1 MHVEVMTI
9 EVVRRILRKFKSSI
23 SYKWM
28 LLLIAITTIP
38 LLILGTVSYSIT
50 KDAIDKKAADASKQL
65 ISQTVDNID
74 ISFSGYKDMV
84 MQLITS
90 PEIMPLLQKIQNRD
104 ESVVENLS
112 LTSKLAYYTAVSP
125 EFKSVSFMTETMYIK
140 GIFRWDDQE
149 DYKSDF
155 YNQTIAAGND
165 FVWFPTRLG
174 LYSDTADSHKEMVF
188 SLSKQVFNIHDG
200 RQLHMA
206 VVLDIREEMLSDIL
220 KKNTRS
226 ELGTES
232 FLIDKNGSIIS
243 HADKSMLLTS
253 VDEWFE
259 GNGSALLHS
268 GEMEDSFVAHYKGK
282 EVMVNYL
289 KLQTND
295 WKVVHVI
302 ERSSLYKDSDRVIQ
316 VIVIIML
323 AGIIFSIITAYAMA
337 SSVSS
342 PLKKMVRAMNQVH
355 IGNLSA
361 RIDQDNNRT
370 DEIGSLQHHFNDM
383 VAKIAELLEV
393 VYEEQN
399 NKRISEVKA
408 LEAQINPHFLYNTLD
423 AIKWTALFQKA
434 NNAAEMAR
442 LLSRLLHIS
451 IGKGSDTVLVQEEIE
466 HVECYL
472 GIQSLR
478 AAGRID
484 VHFDIADEVKLYRTP
499 KVILQPIVE
508 NAIMHGFADQIEGG
522 VISIRCHE
530 EGNRL
535 LFEIKD
541 NGHGFEQAV
550 QSSAES
556 SPGELSRG
564 ASFLGVGLSN
574 VTERIKLICGQDY
587 GLSITSRPG
596 EGTAVVITLPIIRG
610 DNSHV

>member
-1 MHVEVMTI
+1 MMMGVL
-9 EVVRRILRKFKSSI
+9 RRVARQFKSSI
-23 SYKWM
+23 TYKWL
-28 LLLIAITTIP
+28 LLLIAVTIIP

-50 KDAIDKKAADASKQL
+50 KDAIDKKVADASKQL

-90 PEIMPLLQKIQNRD
+90 PEIMPLLQRLKNRD

-125 EFKSVSFMTETMYIK
+125 EFKSVSFMTESMYIK

-149 DYKSDF
+149 DYKNDF
-155 YNQTIAAGND
+155 YNQTMAAGNS

-174 LYSDTADSHKEMVF
+174 LYSDTADSHQAMVF
-188 SLSKQVFNIHDG
+188 SVAKQVFNVHDG
-200 RQLHMA
+200 RQLDMV

-226 ELGTES
+226 ESGTES
-232 FLIDKNGSIIS
+232 FLIDKQGNIIS
-243 HADKSMLLTS
+243 HTDKSMLLTS
-253 VDEWFE
+253 VDQWFE
-259 GNGSALLHS
+259 VNGSEALYS
-268 GEMEDSFVAHYKGK
+268 GKTEDSFVSHYKGK

-323 AGIIFSIITAYAMA
+323 AGIVFSIITAYVMA
-337 SSVSS
+337 RSVSS

-355 IGNLSA
+355 IGNLAA
-361 RIDQDNNRT
+361 RIDEDKNRI

-383 VAKIAELLEV
+383 VAKIEELLQV
-393 VYEEQN
+393 VYQEQN
-399 NKRISEVKA
+399 NKRIAEVKA

-451 IGKGSDTVLVQEEIE
+451 IGKGKDTVFVQEEIE

-472 GIQSLR
+472 GIQNLR
-478 AAGRID
+478 ASGKIEVRY
-484 VHFDIADEVKLYRTP
+484 DIADEVKMYRTP

-508 NAIMHGFADQIEGG
+508 NAIMHGFADQTEGG
-522 VISIRCHE
+522 AIAICCRE
-530 EGNRL
+530 EDNRL
-535 LFEIKD
+535 LFEITD

-550 QSSAES
+550 Y
-556 SPGELSRG
+556 SPVASFADEAGSSRG

-574 VTERIKLICGQDY
+574 VSERIKLICGQEY
-587 GLSITSRPG
+587 GLGITSKPG
-596 EGTAVVITLPIIRG
+596 EGTTVVITLPIMKG
-610 DNSHV
+610 GNSHV

>member
-1 MHVEVMTI
+1 MEVI
-9 EVVRRILRKFKSSI
+9 RRILRQVKSSI
-23 SYKWM
+23 TYKWM
-28 LLLIAITTIP
+28 LLLITITIIP

-50 KDAIDKKAADASKQL
+50 KDAIDKKVADASKQL

-90 PEIMPLLQKIQNRD
+90 PEIMPLLQKIKARD

-140 GIFRWDDQE
+140 GIFRWDDQA
-149 DYKSDF
+149 DYKNDF
-155 YNQTIAAGND
+155 YNQTMAAGND

-188 SLSKQVFNIHDG
+188 SVSKQVFNIHDG

-232 FLIDKNGSIIS
+232 FLIDSNGNIIA

-253 VDEWFE
+253 VDEWFA
-259 GNGSALLHS
+259 GNGSASLTS
-268 GEMEDSFVAHYKGK
+268 GETEASFVAHYKGK

-295 WKVVHVI
+295 WKVVHVV

-323 AGIIFSIITAYAMA
+323 AGIIFSVVTAYAMA

-355 IGNLSA
+355 IGNLAA
-361 RIDQDNNRT
+361 RIEQDHNRI

-383 VAKIAELLEV
+383 VAKIEELLEV
-393 VYEEQN
+393 VYQEQN
-399 NKRISEVKA
+399 NKRIAEVKA

-451 IGKGSDTVLVQEEIE
+451 LGKGSDTVLVQEEIE

-478 AAGRID
+478 AAGKID
-484 VHFDIADEVKLYRTP
+484 VHYDIADEVKLYRTP

-508 NAIMHGFADQIEGG
+508 NAILHGFADQTEGG
-522 VISIRCHE
+522 VISIRCYE

-535 LFEIKD
+535 LFEITD

-550 QSSAES
+550 HSSEES
-556 SPGELSRG
+556 SSDEVPRG

-574 VTERIKLICGQDY
+574 VSERIKLICGQEY
-587 GLSITSRPG
+587 GLRITSRPG
-596 EGTAVVITLPIIRG
+596 EGTAVVITLPIMKG
-610 DNSHV
+610 ENHYV

>member
-1 MHVEVMTI
+1 MI
-9 EVVRRILRKFKSSI
+9 ETLRKVSMPFRSSI
-23 SYKWM
+23 TYKWM
-28 LLLIAITTIP
+28 LLLITITTVP
-38 LLILGTVSYSIT
+38 LLLLGTVSYSIT
-50 KDAIDKKAADASKQL
+50 KDAIDKKVADASKQL
-65 ISQTVDNID
+65 IRQTVDNID
-74 ISFSGYKDMV
+74 ISFSGYKDIV

-90 PEIMPLLQKIQNRD
+90 PEIMPLLQKIKHQD

-125 EFKSVSFMTETMYIK
+125 EFKSVSFMTESMYIK

-149 DYKSDF
+149 DYKNDF
-155 YNQTIAAGND
+155 YHQTIAAGND

-174 LYSDTADSHKEMVF
+174 LYSDTADSHNEMVF
-188 SLSKQVFNIHDG
+188 SVSKQVFNIHDG
-200 RQLHMA
+200 RQLDMA
-206 VVLDIREEMLSDIL
+206 VVLDIREEILSDIL
-220 KKNTRS
+220 KKNAGS

-232 FLIDKNGSIIS
+232 FLIDEKGSIIS

-253 VDEWFE
+253 VEQWFE
-259 GNGSALLHS
+259 ENGSAALYN
-268 GEMEDSFVAHYKGK
+268 EDAEDSFVARYKGK

-295 WKVVHVI
+295 WRVVHVI

-323 AGIIFSIITAYAMA
+323 AGIVFSIITAYAMA

-361 RIDQDNNRT
+361 RIKQDPKRL
-370 DEIGSLQHHFNDM
+370 DEIGRLQHHFNDM
-383 VAKIAELLEV
+383 VAKIEELLDV
-393 VYEEQN
+393 VYQEQN
-399 NKRISEVKA
+399 NKRIAEVKA

-472 GIQSLR
+472 GIQNLR
-478 AAGRID
+478 AAGKFD
-484 VHFDIADEVKLYRTP
+484 VQFDIADEVKMYRTP

-508 NAIMHGFADQIEGG
+508 NAILHGFADQTEGG
-522 VISIRCHE
+522 VISIRCRE
-530 EGNRL
+530 EGKRL
-535 LFEIKD
+535 LFEIVD

-550 QSSAES
+550 YSPEQASFDESAK
-556 SPGELSRG
+556 G

-574 VTERIKLICGQDY
+574 VSERIKLICGQEY
-587 GLSITSRPG
+587 GLAITSRPG
-596 EGTAVVITLPIIRG
+596 EGTAVTITLPIMKG
-610 DNSHV
+610 ENSDV

>member
-1 MHVEVMTI
+1 MMTMAAL
-9 EVVRRILRKFKSSI
+9 RRIIRKFKSSI
-23 SYKWM
+23 TYKWM
-28 LLLIAITTIP
+28 LLLITITIIP

-50 KDAIDKKAADASKQL
+50 KDAIDKKVADASKQL

-90 PEIMPLLQKIQNRD
+90 PEIMPLLQRLQNRD

-125 EFKSVSFMTETMYIK
+125 EFKSVSFMTESMYIK

-149 DYKSDF
+149 DYKNDF
-155 YNQTIAAGND
+155 YNQTITAGND

-188 SLSKQVFNIHDG
+188 SVSKQVFNIHDG

-232 FLIDKNGSIIS
+232 FLIDKNGNIIS

-253 VDEWFE
+253 IDEWFE
-259 GNGSALLHS
+259 GNGSTSLTS
-268 GEMEDSFVAHYKGK
+268 GETEDSFVAHYKGK

-295 WKVVHVI
+295 WKVVHVV

-323 AGIIFSIITAYAMA
+323 AGIIFSVVTAYAMA

-361 RIDQDNNRT
+361 RIDQDHNRI

-383 VAKIAELLEV
+383 VAKIEELLEV
-393 VYEEQN
+393 VYQEQN
-399 NKRISEVKA
+399 NKRIAEVKA

-478 AAGRID
+478 AAGKID
-484 VHFDIADEVKLYRTP
+484 VHYDIADEVKLYRTP

-508 NAIMHGFADQIEGG
+508 NAIMHGFADQTEGG
-522 VISIRCHE
+522 MISIRCRE
-530 EGNRL
+530 EGNCL
-535 LFEIKD
+535 LFEITD

-550 QSSAES
+550 H
-556 SPGELSRG
+556 SPVDSFSDELPRG
-564 ASFLGVGLSN
+564 TSFLGVGLSN
-574 VTERIKLICGQDY
+574 VSERIKLICGQEY

-596 EGTAVVITLPIIRG
+596 EGTAVVITLPIMKG
-610 DNSHV
+610 ENNHV

>member
-1 MHVEVMTI
+1 MEMMSM
-9 EVVRRILRKFKSSI
+9 EVVRKSLKQLKSSI
-23 SYKWM
+23 TYKWM
-28 LLLIAITTIP
+28 LLLITITLIP
-38 LLILGTVSYSIT
+38 LLLLGFVSYSIT
-50 KDAIDKKAADASKQL
+50 KDAIDKKVADASKQL

-90 PEIMPLLQKIQNRD
+90 PEIMPLLQKNQSRD

-125 EFKSVSFMTETMYIK
+125 EFKSVSFLTESTYIK
-140 GIFRWDDQE
+140 GIFRWDDHE
-149 DYKSDF
+149 DYKNDF
-155 YNQTIAAGND
+155 YNQTLAAGNK
-165 FVWFPTRLG
+165 FVWFPTRQG

-188 SLSKQVFNIHDG
+188 SVSKQVFNIFDG
-200 RQLHMA
+200 RQLDMA

-220 KKNTRS
+220 KKNARS
-226 ELGTES
+226 ELGAES
-232 FLIDKNGSIIS
+232 FLIDEHGNILS
-243 HADKSMLLTS
+243 HTDKSMLLTS
-253 VDEWFE
+253 VNQWFE
-259 GNGSALLHS
+259 GNESASLYS
-268 GEMEDSFVAHYKGK
+268 DGTEDSYVAHYKGK

-289 KLQTND
+289 KLKTND
-295 WKVVHVI
+295 WRVVHVI

-323 AGIIFSIITAYAMA
+323 AGIVFSIITAYAMA

-361 RIDQDNNRT
+361 RIDQDANRI

-383 VAKIAELLEV
+383 VEKIEELLDV
-393 VYEEQN
+393 VYKEQN
-399 NKRISEVKA
+399 NKRIAEVKA

-472 GIQSLR
+472 GIQNLR
-478 AAGRID
+478 AAGKID
-484 VHFDIADEVKLYRTP
+484 VHYEVADEVKMHKTP

-508 NAIMHGFADQIEGG
+508 NAILHGFAEQIEGG
-522 VISIRCHE
+522 LITIRCRE
-530 EGNRL
+530 DGNLL
-535 LFEIKD
+535 LFEIID
-541 NGHGFEQAV
+541 NGRGFEQAV
-550 QSSAES
+550 NRTVE
-556 SPGELSRG
+556 PFYDELPIG

-574 VTERIKLICGQDY
+574 VSERIKLICGQEY

-596 EGTAVVITLPIIRG
+596 EGTSVVITLPIMKG
-610 DNSHV
+610 ENSHV

>member
-1 MHVEVMTI
+1 MKMEA
-9 EVVRRILRKFKSSI
+9 LRKVSRQFKSSI
-23 SYKWM
+23 TYKWL
-28 LLLIAITTIP
+28 LLLIAITIVP

-50 KDAIDKKAADASKQL
+50 KDAIDKKVADASKQL

-90 PEIMPLLQKIQNRD
+90 PEIMPLLQRLKNRD

-125 EFKSVSFMTETMYIK
+125 EFKSVSFMTESMYIK

-149 DYKSDF
+149 EYKNDF
-155 YNQTIAAGND
+155 YNQTMAAGND

-174 LYSDTADSHKEMVF
+174 LYSDTADSHQEMVF
-188 SLSKQVFNIHDG
+188 SVSKQVFNVHDG
-200 RQLHMA
+200 RQLDMV

-226 ELGTES
+226 ESGTES
-232 FLIDKNGSIIS
+232 FLIDKQGNVIS
-243 HADKSMLLTS
+243 HVDKSMLLTS
-253 VDEWFE
+253 VDQWFE
-259 GNGSALLHS
+259 VNGSAALYS
-268 GEMEDSFVAHYKGK
+268 GKAEDSFVSHYKGK

-323 AGIIFSIITAYAMA
+323 AGIVFSIITAYAMA

-342 PLKKMVRAMNQVH
+342 PLKKMVRTMNQVH

-361 RIDQDNNRT
+361 RIDQDKNRI

-383 VAKIAELLEV
+383 VAKIEELLQV
-393 VYEEQN
+393 VYQEQN
-399 NKRISEVKA
+399 NKRIAEVKA

-451 IGKGSDTVLVQEEIE
+451 IGKGTDTVLVQEEIE

-472 GIQSLR
+472 GIQNLR
-478 AAGRID
+478 AAGKIE
-484 VHFDIADEVKLYRTP
+484 VHYDIADEVKMYRTP

-508 NAIMHGFADQIEGG
+508 NAILHGFADQTEGG
-522 VISIRCHE
+522 VITIRCCE
-530 EGNRL
+530 EENRL
-535 LFEIKD
+535 LFEITD
-541 NGHGFEQAV
+541 NGHGFQQAAYSPV
-550 QSSAES
+550 ES
-556 SPGELSRG
+556 FTDESDLPRG

-574 VTERIKLICGQDY
+574 VSERIKLICGQEY
-587 GLSITSRPG
+587 GLRITSRPG
-596 EGTAVVITLPIIRG
+596 EGTTVVITLPIMKG
-610 DNSHV
+610 GNSHV